1 MMRSRPI
8 FQGIVA
14 LAGLAGLAAFAP
26 RASAEDVAAFYA
38 GRTINLYIGYSIG
51 GAYDVYA
58 RQIARTLGKHIPGN
72 PTVVPQ
78 NMEGAGSLR
87 AANYIYTRAPKD
99 GTAIAT
105 FGRGIAFY
113 PLMGMSGATFDATK
127 LNWLGSAN
135 NETSLCVAW
144 AATGITSID
153 DLKTREMT
161 AGGTGPSDDTVQ
173 FVKVINA
180 ALGTRMRT
188 VTGYP
193 GGGDVLLAMERGEV
207 EGRCGWS
214 YSSLLSTRKSWIAD
228 HKVNILLQLGLR
240 KHPELP
246 DVPLAVDL
254 PMAPDRLA
262 ILRLVFA
269 RQVMGRPFV
278 APPGVPPERL
288 AALREAFMATMKDPE
303 FLADAEQAQLEIDPV
318 DGAEVQKLVTDTYR
332 TPPDLALEAG
342 KMMN

>member
-1 MMRSRPI
+1 MRSRRI
-8 FQGIVA
+8 FKAIVTI
-14 LAGLAGLAAFAP
+14 AGLTAFAP
-26 RASAEDVAAFYA
+26 RADAEDVGAFYA
-38 GRTINLYIGYSIG
+38 GRTINIYIGYSIG

-87 AANYIYTRAPKD
+87 AANYIYSRAPKD

-113 PLMGMSGATFDATK
+113 PLMGLNGATFDAVK

-180 ALGTRMRT
+180 ALGTKMRT

-193 GGGDVLLAMERGEV
+193 GGGDILLAMERGEV
-207 EGRCGWS
+207 QGRCGWS

-228 HKVNILLQLGLR
+228 HKINILLQLGLR

-254 PMAPDRLA
+254 PMAPDKLA

-288 AALREAFMATMKDPE
+288 AALRDAFMTTMKDPE
-303 FLADAEQAQLEIDPV
+303 FLAEAEQAQLEIDPV
-318 DGAEVQKLVTDTYR
+318 DGAEVQKLVTDIYK
-332 TPPDLALEAG
+332 TPPEVALEAG
-342 KMMN
+342 KLMN